1 MINNQGYHFLFLP
14 TIQWIIYIFIYPTIK
29 IERKIKRKRI
39 LDSVIFA
46 GLLIILGGVSIASQ
60 AGTK

>member
-1 MINNQGYHFLFLP
+1 MDHLYIYLPNNP
-14 TIQWIIYIFIYPTIK
+14 NRAK
-29 IERKIKRKRI
+29 NKKKEMR

-60 AGTK
+60 VGTK

>member
-1 MINNQGYHFLFLP
+1 MDHLYIYLPNNQNRAKNKKKE
-14 TIQWIIYIFIYPTIK
+14 I
-29 IERKIKRKRI
+29 I